1 MCLDLFRRLIGPAFA
16 ALSLVLLP
24 AVVSAQEP
32 SPGDLFGDLFEIKR
46 DPVTGQPILQQRTIE
61 LPGDVLGIGYC
72 PIPIDALGEEIP
84 FAPLS
89 CEVDPSQLDR
99 VVEVDYFGRLN
110 ASRTKERNQR
120 MHFNE
125 VISNI
130 KAAEVVAVDE
140 AGRMKLGSGCDP
152 GGVCAQWATIDSPME
167 NMALYNRLLKYGHI
181 QTDPLEVDTAPGG
194 DPNQGTVY
202 YPALASEDWAKFR
215 GTLLNLLP
223 RAAAG
228 QCFTGPQ
235 STTFVAECADPQ
247 ALVMPD
253 FIIASSYLGG
263 ASGKHNT
270 ITIDLVQYLNRF
282 LKITTAT
289 DETEA
294 PVHTLPALIRDES
307 GVITPAPDG
316 LPVPA
321 NERFVDY
328 SAASYLRTD
337 WYNTSAI
344 LLQTQDN
351 GLTFRPTNVEL
362 LQWLLYANGPLPDT
376 LTVAP
381 AFVAAS
387 LDAVRVVEF
396 IHEYA
401 LPVNLWGAGAGTGTG
416 PHGKTVR
423 YRHTNQSMQ
432 LTATVTSAGPVNG
445 GTVNFTVR
453 TANGTDVGAL
463 VTSGP
468 VVNGAASA
476 DYVLPGGTAPQTLV
490 IVAVYSGTADLAGS
504 TGTGALLIG
513 QAETTVA
520 VDAARAPM
528 PMVPTV
534 VPLTA
539 RVSWADT
546 VPIAEGTVE
555 FSVTD
560 AAGTPVGAP
569 VAMAVANGMATVEF
583 LVPALPAQRLTT
595 SVTYSGTG
603 NLVASAG
610 ANVLSVGCLAVTVM
624 PFTLPPANVDQRFAV
639 TFLTDGVVPVNL
651 TTSGTLPPGLVLS
664 GHAVSGTPTASGTFV
679 FTVSAI
685 DAAGCAGSTT
695 YSLVVNASTNALA
708 VGPGAGV
715 MGVVRHFEPN
725 GTQTGGGEYAPFTTA
740 WTGGVRVARGDL
752 TRDGVPDTIVGAGPG
767 GQPLIRAYNG
777 TSQGLIGT
785 LVAFEPGFTGGVN
798 VAVGDIT
805 GDGVVDIIAGAASG
819 TPRVRIFNGT
829 NGALMFDFVP
839 FTIAGMSGVEVAA
852 GDVNGDGLAD
862 LIVGGGAGAEPWV
875 KVYNAANAAVLHNF
889 LAYPAA
895 FRGGVFVATGDIDA
909 DGRADIVTGPGAG
922 GGPLV
927 KAFNGVSGAE
937 IRSFYAGDP
946 SFVGGARVAAADVN
960 SDGHAEI
967 IVAAGPGAPPVVKI
981 FHGATS
987 AELRS
992 FLVYPPEVTV
1002 GVFIAAPV
1010 RALAPLASGPAA
1022 AATVK

>member
-1 MCLDLFRRLIGPAFA
+1 M
-16 ALSLVLLP
+16 
-24 AVVSAQEP
+24 
-32 SPGDLFGDLFEIKR
+32 
-46 DPVTGQPILQQRTIE
+46 
-61 LPGDVLGIGYC
+61 
-72 PIPIDALGEEIP
+72 
-84 FAPLS
+84 
-89 CEVDPSQLDR
+89 
-99 VVEVDYFGRLN
+99 
-110 ASRTKERNQR
+110 
-120 MHFNE
+120 
-125 VISNI
+125 
-130 KAAEVVAVDE
+130 
-140 AGRMKLGSGCDP
+140 
-152 GGVCAQWATIDSPME
+152 
-167 NMALYNRLLKYGHI
+167 
-181 QTDPLEVDTAPGG
+181 
-194 DPNQGTVY
+194 
-202 YPALASEDWAKFR
+202 
-215 GTLLNLLP
+215 
-223 RAAAG
+223 
-228 QCFTGPQ
+228 
-235 STTFVAECADPQ
+235 
-247 ALVMPD
+247 
-253 FIIASSYLGG
+253 
-263 ASGKHNT
+263 
-270 ITIDLVQYLNRF
+270 
-282 LKITTAT
+282 
-289 DETEA
+289 
-294 PVHTLPALIRDES
+294 
-307 GVITPAPDG
+307 
-316 LPVPA
+316 
-321 NERFVDY
+321 
-328 SAASYLRTD
+328 
-337 WYNTSAI
+337 
-344 LLQTQDN
+344 
-351 GLTFRPTNVEL
+351 VEL
-362 LQWLLYANGPLPDT
+362 LQWLLFANGPLPDT

-381 AFVAAS
+381 GFVAAS

-401 LPVNLWGAGAGTGTG
+401 LPENLWGSGTGTSTG
-416 PHGKTVR
+416 PHGRTVR
-423 YRHTNQSMQ
+423 YRHTNQTMQ

-504 TGTGALLIG
+504 TGTGSLLIG
-513 QAETTVA
+513 QADTATA
-520 VDAARAPM
+520 VDVARVPV
-528 PMVPTV
+528 PMVPTI

-555 FSVTD
+555 FRVTD
-560 AAGTPVGAP
+560 ATGTLVGTPV
-569 VAMAVANGMATVEF
+569 AVAVADGIARVDF
-583 LVPALPAQRLTT
+583 LVPALAAQRLTT
-595 SVTYSGTG
+595 TATYSGSS
-603 NLVASAG
+603 NFDRQHQQQR
-610 ANVLSVGCLAVTVM
+610 LSRSGCLGVTVM
-624 PFTLPPANVDQRFAV
+624 PFTLPPANVDQPFAV
-639 TFLTDGVVPVNL
+639 TFTTDGIVPVNL
-651 TTSGTLPPGLVLS
+651 TIGGALPPGLTQSGLVLS
-664 GHAVSGTPTASGTFV
+664 GTPTTSGTFP
-679 FTVSAI
+679 FTVSAT
-685 DAAGCAGSTT
+685 DAAGCSGSTT
-695 YSLVVNASTNALA
+695 YSLVVNASLNALA

-725 GTQTGGGEYAPFTTA
+725 GTQTQGGEYAPFTTG

-785 LVAFEPGFTGGVN
+785 LVAFESTFTGGVN

-839 FTIAGMSGVEVAA
+839 FSIAGMSGVEVAA

-895 FRGGVFVATGDIDA
+895 FRGGVFVAAGDVNA
-909 DGRADIVTGPGAG
+909 DGRADIVTGPGSG

-946 SFVGGARVAAADVN
+946 SFVGGVRVASADVN
-960 SDGHAEI
+960 ADGNAEI
-967 IVAAGPGAPPVVKI
+967 IVAAGPGAPPLVKI

-992 FLVYPPEVTV
+992 FLVYPAEVTV
-1002 GVFIAAPV
+1002 GVFVAAPV
-1010 RALAPLASGPAA
+1010 RALAPALSAPATDA
-1022 AATVK
+1022 AVVVK